1 MGLPVSGSN
10 SFREKPEET
19 GPWTESGVAS
29 PFPGPYGKVSPLA
42 VLEESDYLV
51 WPFQGRSPF
60 PTQAEYRS
68 KPSLISHDSPRTQAP
83 PPAPR
88 PRPEVWGVW
97 KVCDPLTRFYPSP
110 AGRRGLGLGGWD
122 QATFRLGWAPGTLS
136 SAAGIGPSKRGAFAS
151 RKGRGRPSP
160 PRQGRSQAEEREGL
174 RGGRPGGLP
183 GPLPTEVSCVS
194 ACLFSLFALFCKSVL
209 MTLTFSPS
217 GFSCDSDK

>member
-110 AGRRGLGLGGWD
+110 AGRRGAW
-122 QATFRLGWAPGTLS
+122 ARRLGPGDLSARVGPRNPLQCRGNRTVQTRSLRFQKRQGTPLAAPSGSL
-136 SAAGIGPSKRGAFAS
+136 AGGGER
-151 RKGRGRPSP
+151 RP
-160 PRQGRSQAEEREGL
+160 PRRKTWGL
-174 RGGRPGGLP
+174 ARPPPHGSFL
-183 GPLPTEVSCVS
+183 CQ
-194 ACLFSLFALFCKSVL
+194 CLSL
-209 MTLTFSPS
+209 
-217 GFSCDSDK
+217 